1 MKKRIFSSKAQ
12 NIINLNIAN
21 VKIPKSF
28 VFTVKQFQNDEN
40 KILDLISKKY
50 NNKIIIRSSNKS
62 EDSKKSS
69 LAGNFISIA
78 DINPKKI
85 IEVKDA
91 ILNVIASYKKYQSE
105 HNELLIQEYI
115 TNIKMSGVATSC
127 DLKEYSPYITIN
139 YSLEDN
145 TSGITSG
152 KKNYK
157 TFISLRKSS
166 LDKKYNIFK
175 NIIKLLENLI
185 VKFKNEFIEIEFA
198 IDKTNNLYLFQV
210 RPIVKKI
217 KTSIKLSFVNNNLIR
232 LKKKI
237 IKLQKE
243 HHNLLGKST
252 AFGVMPDWNPA
263 EIIGTKPKPLAL
275 SLYQELIADHVWSL
289 HRKDYG
295 FRDLSS
301 NHLMTS
307 FFGMPYIDVR
317 VDFNSWI
324 PSNLNDNLSKKLV
337 EYYLLRFQKSP
348 ELHDKTEFE
357 ILFTCLTPSTN
368 KKISKLKKFGFKRN
382 EINEIKKSLKTINEN
397 AFNQYV
403 KNIHDIEKLKIKQNQ
418 ILKSNMYSID
428 KIYWLIEDCKKFGT
442 YPFAGLAR
450 CGFIAI
456 DILNS
461 FVEEKILSIEDK
473 DIFLQNI
480 DTIASKIQIDSYK
493 LNKQQF
499 LKKHG
504 HIRPNTYE
512 ITSKNYKDGYNEYF
526 GQKKN
531 TNINKNKL
539 KKFKLNKIQIN
550 KISHFLKTNKLN
562 INYKDLIIFIKN
574 SISNREYSKYVFT
587 KSIDGIFEILKE
599 IGKRHSIEVKD
610 LSYVKIQTI
619 LDLYYNLTTKNIK
632 DLLIK
637 EINMNKKEFN
647 KSISFKLPEIIYSF
661 KDIYNFLENE
671 KKVNFIGNSVSLAKA
686 FFMKN
691 NNNKKFDLK
700 NKIICIK
707 SADPGYDFIFSQ
719 KIAGL
724 ITEFGG
730 VNSHMAI
737 RCAELSIPAAI
748 GVGQNKFKNIINSK
762 VIRLDCETSKVDLI
776 K

>member
-1 MKKRIFSSKAQ
+1 MKNKVFSSKAQ
-12 NIINLNIAN
+12 NIINLKIKNI
-21 VKIPKSF
+21 KIPKSF
-28 VFTVKQFQNDEN
+28 VCTVKKFEKDKD
-40 KILDLISKKY
+40 KILEIINKKFHK
-50 NNKIIIRSSNKS
+50 KIIIRSSNKF
-62 EDSKKSS
+62 EDSKKYS
-69 LAGNFISIA
+69 LAGNFLSIGN
-78 DINPKKI
+78 INPKNT
-85 IEVKDA
+85 IETHNS
-91 ILNVIASYKKYQSE
+91 ILKVIKSYKKYQNDE
-105 HNELLIQEYI
+105 NELLIQDYI
-115 TNIKMSGVATSC
+115 TGIKMSGVATSC
-127 DLKEYSPYITIN
+127 DLKEYSPYTTIN

-145 TSGITSG
+145 TSDITSG
-152 KKNYK
+152 NKNYK
-157 TFISLRKSS
+157 TFVALRKTKIE
-166 LDKKYNIFK
+166 KKYNIFK
-175 NIIKLLENLI
+175 NIINLLENLI
-185 VKFKNEFIEIEFA
+185 LKFKNEFIEIEFA
-198 IDKTNNLYLFQV
+198 IDKKNNLYLFQV
-210 RPIVKKI
+210 RPIIKKI
-217 KTSIKLSFVNNNLIR
+217 KKSIDVNFAKKNLIR

-237 IKLQKE
+237 IKLQRK

-275 SLYQELIADHVWSL
+275 SLYQELITDHVWSL

-324 PSNLNDNLSKKLV
+324 PSNLNENLATKLV
-337 EYYLLRFQKSP
+337 EYYLFRFKKNP

-357 ILFTCLTPSTN
+357 ILFTCLTASTN
-368 KKISKLKKFGFKRN
+368 KKLSQLRKFGFKKY

-397 AFNQYV
+397 AFIQYRNNV
-403 KNIHDIEKLKIKQNQ
+403 YDIEKLKIKQHQ

-461 FVEEKILSIEDK
+461 FVEEKILSKEDRE
-473 DIFLQNI
+473 IFLQNI
-480 DTIASKIQIDSYK
+480 DTVASHIQVDSYQ
-493 LNKQQF
+493 LNKKEF
-499 LKKHG
+499 VNKHG

-512 ITSKNYKDGYNEYF
+512 ITSKNYRDGYNEYF
-526 GQKKN
+526 TDKKKP
-531 TNINKNKL
+531 IKIKNK
-539 KKFKLNKIQIN
+539 KFELSNIQII
-550 KISHFLKTNKLN
+550 KISKFIKINQLNTDHKKLM
-562 INYKDLIIFIKN
+562 LFIKN
-574 SISNREYSKYVFT
+574 SISNREYSKYIFT
-587 KSIDGIFEILKE
+587 KSIDGIFEILKK
-599 IGKRHSIEVKD
+599 IGKRNSIVVKD
-610 LSYVKIQTI
+610 LSYIKIQTI

-632 DLLIK
+632 NSLIN
-637 EINMNKKEFN
+637 EINTNKKEFI
-647 KSISFKLPEIIYSF
+647 KSVFFKLPEIIYSP

-671 KKVNFIGNSVSLAKA
+671 TKINFIGSSVALGKPYLI
-686 FFMKN
+686 KN
-691 NNNKKFDLK
+691 NEKFDLK
-700 NKIICIK
+700 NKIVCIE

-724 ITEFGG
+724 VTQFGG

-748 GVGQNKFKNIINSK
+748 GVGQNKFINIFNSK
-762 VIRLDCETSKVDLI
+762 VIRLDCVTSKIDLI

>member
-1 MKKRIFSSKAQ
+1 MKKKIFSSKAK
-12 NIINLNIAN
+12 NIINLRINN
-21 VKIPKSF
+21 SRIPKSY
-28 VFTVKQFQNDEN
+28 VFTVKEFKKNNN
-40 KILDLISKKY
+40 KILKLINKKFQR
-50 NNKIIIRSSNKS
+50 KIIVRSSNKF

-69 LAGNFISIA
+69 LAGNFLSIS
-78 DINPKKI
+78 DINPKNE
-85 IEVKDA
+85 IETYNA
-91 ILNVIASYKKYQSE
+91 ILNVIKSYKKFQSDG
-105 HNELLIQEYI
+105 NELLIQDYI

-139 YSLEDN
+139 YSLENN

-152 KKNYK
+152 NKNYK
-157 TFISLRKSS
+157 TFVALRKTEIG
-166 LDKKYNIFK
+166 KKYKIFK
-175 NIIKLLENLI
+175 NIISLLENLI
-185 VKFKNEFIEIEFA
+185 LQFKNEFIEIEFA
-198 IDKTNNLYLFQV
+198 IDKNNNLYLFQV
-210 RPIVKKI
+210 RPIIQKINKPINIDFAKK
-217 KTSIKLSFVNNNLIR
+217 NLAR

-237 IKLQKE
+237 IKLQKV

-275 SLYQELIADHVWSL
+275 SLYQELITDHVWSL

-324 PSNLNDNLSKKLV
+324 PSDLNENLAKKLV
-337 EYYLLRFQKSP
+337 EYYLFRFKKNP

-357 ILFTCLTPSTN
+357 ILFTCLTPSTA
-368 KKISKLKKFGFKRN
+368 KKLSKLNKFGFKNN
-382 EINEIKKSLKTINEN
+382 EINEIKKSLKNINEN
-397 AFNQYV
+397 AFNQYES
-403 KNIHDIEKLKIKQNQ
+403 NIDDIEKLKIKQEQ
-418 ILKSNMYSID
+418 IMKSNMYSID

-461 FVEEKILSIEDK
+461 FVKEKILSEENRST
-473 DIFLQNI
+473 FLQNI
-480 DTIASKIQIDSYK
+480 DTVASQIQTDSYK
-493 LNKQQF
+493 LTKKQF
-499 LKKHG
+499 INKHG

-512 ITSKNYKDGYNEYF
+512 ITSKNYRDGYDDYF
-526 GQKKN
+526 KNKKN
-531 TNINKNKL
+531 SSKINI
-539 KKFKLNKIQIN
+539 KKFELNRIQIL
-550 KISHFLKTNKLN
+550 KISKFIKNNKLN
-562 INYKDLIIFIKN
+562 TDCKKLMIFIKK
-574 SISNREYSKYVFT
+574 SISNREYAKYIFT
-587 KSIDGIFEILKE
+587 KSIDSIFSILKK
-599 IGKRHSIEVKD
+599 IAKRNSIDEKN
-610 LSYVKIQTI
+610 LSFIKIESI

-632 DLLIK
+632 NSLIN
-637 EINMNKKEFN
+637 EINTNKKEFM
-647 KSISFKLPEIIYSF
+647 KSIFFKLPEIIYSS

-671 KKVNFIGNSVSLAKA
+671 KKVNFIGRSVALGKPYHI
-686 FFMKN
+686 KDN
-691 NNNKKFDLK
+691 TKFDLK
-700 NKIICIK
+700 DKIICIE

-724 ITEFGG
+724 ITQFGG

-748 GVGQNKFKNIINSK
+748 GVGHNKFINILNSEA
-762 VIRLDCETSKVDLI
+762 IRLDCETSKIDLI

>member
-1 MKKRIFSSKAQ
+1 MKKKIFSSKAK
-12 NIINLNIAN
+12 NIINLRINN
-21 VKIPKSF
+21 SRIPKSY
-28 VFTVKQFQNDEN
+28 VFTVKEFKKNNN
-40 KILDLISKKY
+40 KILKLINKKFQR
-50 NNKIIIRSSNKS
+50 KIIVRSSNKF

-69 LAGNFISIA
+69 LAGNFLSIS
-78 DINPKKI
+78 DINPKNE
-85 IEVKDA
+85 IETYNA
-91 ILNVIASYKKYQSE
+91 ILNVIKSYKKFQSDG
-105 HNELLIQEYI
+105 NELLIQDYI

-139 YSLEDN
+139 YSLENN

-152 KKNYK
+152 NKNYK
-157 TFISLRKSS
+157 TFVALRKTEI
-166 LDKKYNIFK
+166 DKKYKIFK
-175 NIIKLLENLI
+175 NIISLLENLI
-185 VKFKNEFIEIEFA
+185 LQFKNEFIEIEFA
-198 IDKTNNLYLFQV
+198 IDKNNNLYLFQV
-210 RPIVKKI
+210 RPIIQKINKPINIDFAKK
-217 KTSIKLSFVNNNLIR
+217 NLAR

-237 IKLQKE
+237 IKLQKV

-275 SLYQELIADHVWSL
+275 SLYQELITDHVWSL

-307 FFGMPYIDVR
+307 FFFFFYIDVR

-324 PSNLNDNLSKKLV
+324 PSDLNENLAKKLV
-337 EYYLLRFQKSP
+337 EYYLFRFKKNP

-357 ILFTCLTPSTN
+357 ILFTCLTPSTA
-368 KKISKLKKFGFKRN
+368 KKLSKLNKFGFKNN
-382 EINEIKKSLKTINEN
+382 EINEIKKSLKNINEN
-397 AFNQYV
+397 AFNQYES
-403 KNIHDIEKLKIKQNQ
+403 NIDDIEKLKIKQEQ
-418 ILKSNMYSID
+418 IMKSNMYSID

-461 FVEEKILSIEDK
+461 FVKEKILSEENRST
-473 DIFLQNI
+473 FLQNI
-480 DTIASKIQIDSYK
+480 DTVASQIQTDSYK
-493 LNKQQF
+493 LTKKQF
-499 LKKHG
+499 INKHG

-512 ITSKNYKDGYNEYF
+512 ITSKNYRDGYDDYF
-526 GQKKN
+526 KNKKN
-531 TNINKNKL
+531 SSKINI
-539 KKFKLNKIQIN
+539 KKFELNRIQIL
-550 KISHFLKTNKLN
+550 KISKFIKNNKLN
-562 INYKDLIIFIKN
+562 TDCKKLMIFIKK
-574 SISNREYSKYVFT
+574 SISNREYAKYIFT
-587 KSIDGIFEILKE
+587 KSIDNIFSILKK
-599 IGKRHSIEVKD
+599 IAKRNSIDEKN
-610 LSYVKIQTI
+610 LSFIKIETI

-632 DLLIK
+632 NSLIN
-637 EINMNKKEFN
+637 EINTNKKEFM
-647 KSISFKLPEIIYSF
+647 KSIFFKLPEIIYSS

-671 KKVNFIGNSVSLAKA
+671 KKVNFIGRSVALGKPYHI
-686 FFMKN
+686 KDN
-691 NNNKKFDLK
+691 TKFDLK
-700 NKIICIK
+700 DKIICIE

-724 ITEFGG
+724 ITQFGG

-748 GVGQNKFKNIINSK
+748 GVGHNKFINILNSEA
-762 VIRLDCETSKVDLI
+762 IRLDCETSKIDLI